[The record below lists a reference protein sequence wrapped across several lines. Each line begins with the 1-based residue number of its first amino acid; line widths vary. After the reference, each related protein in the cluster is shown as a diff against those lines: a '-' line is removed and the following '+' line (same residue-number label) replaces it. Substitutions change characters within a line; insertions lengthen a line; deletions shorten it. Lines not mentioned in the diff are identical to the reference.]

1 MCGGGPWVR
10 RPPPPSVATLG
21 KAADVRDVQP
31 GGNLDWRRAPERNT
45 AGLKTIRLRT
55 KNGIF
60 TFVKF
65 YYVKS
70 SSEGLK
76 PGLRCPRMFPKCPRS
91 KKKKNGFF
99 FSSACKIK
107 SVTHLRTAPI
117 ECPSLLK
124 FSWYR
129 SAGRYSWKAHIPNM
143 CILSEILGDHLI
155 LFSRPGLVV
164 RSSR

>member
-1 MCGGGPWVR
+1 MCGGGDPWVR
-10 RPPPPSVATLG
+10 RPPPPSAATLG

-31 GGNLDWRRAPERNT
+31 GGNPGKSAWTEHWWYENNPFMQE
-45 AGLKTIRLRT
+45 
-55 KNGIF
+55 NGIF
-60 TFVKF
+60 TFIKF

-76 PGLRCPRMFPKCPRS
+76 LGLRRLRMFPKCPR
-91 KKKKNGFF
+91 FF

-129 SAGRYSWKAHIPNM
+129 SAGRYSWKAHILNM

-155 LFSRPGLVV
+155 LFSRPGLAV

>member
-1 MCGGGPWVR
+1 MCGGDPWVR
-10 RPPPPSVATLG
+10 RPPPPPPPSAATLG

-31 GGNLDWRRAPERNT
+31 GGNLEKSAWTEHWWHENNPFMQE
-45 AGLKTIRLRT
+45 
-55 KNGIF
+55 NGIF
-60 TFVKF
+60 TFIKF
-65 YYVKS
+65 YQFWRPKTGPSMS
-70 SSEGLK
+70 SNV
-76 PGLRCPRMFPKCPRS
+76 PKMS
-91 KKKKNGFF
+91 SIF

-129 SAGRYSWKAHIPNM
+129 SAGRYSWKAHILNM

-155 LFSRPGLVV
+155 LFSRPGLAV

>member
-1 MCGGGPWVR
+1 MCGGDPWVR
-10 RPPPPSVATLG
+10 RPPPHL
-21 KAADVRDVQP
+21 VQP
-31 GGNLDWRRAPERNT
+31 LWAKLQTSGTSSQEGTWRRVLERNIDDM
-45 AGLKTIRLRT
+45 KTIHLCKKT
-55 KNGIF
+55 EYLHSSSF
-60 TFVKF
+60 T
-65 YYVKS
+65 

-76 PGLRCPRMFPKCPRS
+76 LGLRCLRMFPKCPR
-91 KKKKNGFF
+91 FF

-129 SAGRYSWKAHIPNM
+129 SAGRYSWKAHILNM

-155 LFSRPGLVV
+155 LFSRPGLAV